1 MFNGSEESYIILQ
14 NTLLTGIN
22 NISFKSTVQE
32 RTVRLLGNRGITR
45 KINKPQET
53 TCSFSKPYN
62 GADFIQYL
70 TGVTDLSGQF
80 IYGESA
86 IDFTNAAISS
96 YSLDL
101 NEEGLGE
108 ISVQMKIYGKMTPTT
123 SLRLSQASGDF
134 QVLNQTPKLQLFNL
148 NNTASAVKSLN
159 FQSSFDLRS
168 SDGVG
173 TIGEPNVKIISPVK
187 HKISANIE
195 MLEQEV
201 EDVTGMVEVS
211 SLTKNILAVFA
222 PDENVSNLNRI
233 LEIQS
238 GVEQIKSSGTYIDD
252 LDFDIG
258 SCSYNHFQFPES
270 SLSSQELKSNAGEI
284 VQLGKNYSAY
294 SARSSPRALLNEPGQ
309 LPSCDDHLQQ
319 IEENYAIALFRF
331 DDTDYANAIHFED
344 RLTGETDLNLWFREQ
359 SQREAKTGEDF
370 EFKNVGSYVTNMHS
384 YVDSYFRNQ
393 IDFENASVG
402 ETGLVQITSPLQS
415 FDFEEF
421 ATGETGLGG
430 QLGPIFQLLDF
441 ETAAVGETGLTQLIT
456 DDFFNETHFEA
467 SAIGETGLIQLTGFL
482 DNQFDFEA
490 FAIGETGL
498 TQLITDDFFNETHFE
513 ASAIGETGLA
523 QLTIDDFFNEVDFE
537 SELSGEIDTN
547 LNNL

>member
-173 TIGEPNVKIISPVK
+173 TVGEPNVKIISPVK

-201 EDVTGMVEVS
+201 EDVTGMAEVS

-222 PDENVSNLNRI
+222 PDQNVSNINRI

-238 GVEQIKSSGTYIDD
+238 GVEQMKSSGTYIDD

-319 IEENYAIALFRF
+319 IEENYATALFRF
-331 DDTDYANAIHFED
+331 EDAYYANAIHFEDRLTGETDLNLFRFEDAYYANAIHFED
-344 RLTGETDLNLWFREQ
+344 RLTGETDLNLWLREITT
-359 SQREAKTGEDF
+359 REPKTGEDF
-370 EFKNVGSYVTNMHS
+370 ELKVSGAYPTNIKAHIDI
-384 YVDSYFRNQ
+384 YYEGQ
-393 IDFENASVG
+393 TDFENKN
-402 ETGLVQITSPLQS
+402 TGQTDEELLS
-415 FDFEEF
+415 F
-421 ATGETGLGG
+421 
-430 QLGPIFQLLDF
+430 
-441 ETAAVGETGLTQLIT
+441 
-456 DDFFNETHFEA
+456 
-467 SAIGETGLIQLTGFL
+467 
-482 DNQFDFEA
+482 
-490 FAIGETGL
+490 
-498 TQLITDDFFNETHFE
+498 
-513 ASAIGETGLA
+513 
-523 QLTIDDFFNEVDFE
+523 IDIYYENEVDFE
-537 SELSGEIDTN
+537 NISTGETN
-547 LNNL
+547 QDLNQF